1 MHFSS
6 GFNKRKSFI
15 ESMYLPACI
24 ILSYDV
30 TAAQFA
36 RSGDVNIP
44 IQQDVGDAD
53 LIGNL
58 NTKLISL

>member
-1 MHFSS
+1 
-6 GFNKRKSFI
+6 
-15 ESMYLPACI
+15 MYLPACI

-53 LIGNL
+53 LMWPIILFLVYIG
-58 NTKLISL
+58 IHS